1 MKRFACLLLGGIFLA
16 VSTLH
21 ADEPEEVYLRVFNLI
36 EQADSL
42 NSSGKDAA
50 ALAKYKEAQ
59 TALTDFQKS
68 YRTWN
73 PKVVAYRLE
82 YVAEKIATLSEKSSA
97 AAGGGSSGQVKLLEP
112 GAEPRK
118 VFRLHPKQGD
128 KQSLSLTAKMS
139 LDVKIGEM
147 ENPSMKLPAVKMV
160 LDLTVKSVSASGDV
174 AYDVAVSDASIVD
187 DPDALPQFADAM
199 KASLASIK
207 GLSGTG
213 TNSNRGLYKGMEIK
227 GAADADPQMQH
238 AMEQLKEAFIMA
250 ATPLPEEPVGSGGK
264 WEAAMAIK
272 SQGMTIDQ
280 KTTYHL
286 TSIEDERLSIET
298 TIAQSAANQKIQ
310 NPMMPTMKLDL
321 TKMSGTGTAKITVD
335 LSQVLPAEMTHE
347 VHSDIAMSMNAGDQK
362 QAMTMKTAMNA
373 RLESK

>member
-59 TALTDFQKS
+59 TGLTDFQKS

-82 YVAEKIATLSEKSSA
+82 YVAERIATLSEKNSA
-97 AAGGGSSGQVKLLEP
+97 GAGGGSSGQVKLLEP

-128 KQSLSLTAKMS
+128 KQTLSLTAKMS

-213 TNSNRGLYKGMEIK
+213 TNSNRGLYKGM
-227 GAADADPQMQH
+227 
-238 AMEQLKEAFIMA
+238 
-250 ATPLPEEPVGSGGK
+250 
-264 WEAAMAIK
+264 AIK

-286 TSIEDERLSIET
+286 ASIEDERLSIES
-298 TIAQSAANQKIQ
+298 TIAQSAASQKIQ

-321 TKMSGTGTAKITVD
+321 TKMTGTGTDKITVD